1 MAVGKTA
8 QLETCEHPKLF
19 RLRLPCSRGE
29 LASAVN
35 MLLQLQRMRQP
46 NRSEG
51 EKRAIA
57 EAKALLMNKF
67 AMTEPEAHHSLQKRA
82 MDQGLKLPEMAARI
96 LASNA

>member
-1 MAVGKTA
+1 
-8 QLETCEHPKLF
+8 
-19 RLRLPCSRGE
+19 
-29 LASAVN
+29 

-82 MDQGLKLPEMAARI
+82 MDQGLKLPEMAAKI